1 MHRGY
6 VKLWRKSL
14 DTEMLKNHKL
24 WAFWCYCL
32 MKATHK
38 KKKVTIGYQ
47 EVTLEP
53 GQFIFGREKAS
64 HETGLAIKSVRTCV
78 ENLKKQK
85 KLAIKSTNKYSI
97 ITIIN
102 WDTYQQDGGG
112 SGQQNGQQLANNWP
126 TTGQQLA
133 TYKNVKNVKNVK
145 NTDLAQRQNAATPDE
160 TAVVSIPLIQKDGN
174 YKIYQEFIDKYQE
187 YYPGIDVLAEL
198 RACAAWNEA
207 NPKNR
212 KTRSGIERHINF
224 WLSKAQNRKP
234 SNGYDKSRVVDIG
247 GKTVSKTTKS
257 NLELLKR
264 RQKRRA
270 KDGQQEPD

>member
-1 MHRGY
+1 
-6 VKLWRKSL
+6 
-14 DTEMLKNHKL
+14 
-24 WAFWCYCL
+24 
-32 MKATHK
+32 
-38 KKKVTIGYQ
+38 VT
-47 EVTLEP
+47 
-53 GQFIFGREKAS
+53 
-64 HETGLAIKSVRTCV
+64 RTCLK
-78 ENLKKQK
+78 NLKKSK
-85 KLAIKSTNKYSI
+85 KITIKTTNKYSI
-97 ITIIN
+97 ITIVN
-102 WDTYQQDGGG
+102 WDTYQNDQDIANH
-112 SGQQNGQQLANNWP
+112 QTNQQLTNNQP
-126 TTGQQLA
+126 TTNQQL
-133 TYKNVKNVKNVK
+133 TTNKKDKK
-145 NTDLAQRQNAATPDE
+145 GKREESEKETTFAQRQNAATPDE
-160 TAVVSIPLIQKDGN
+160 NAIVSIPLIPKDGN
-174 YKIYQEFIDKYQE
+174 YKIYQDFIDKYQE
-187 YYPGIDVLAEL
+187 FYPGIDVLSEL